1 MVFRHCRGPFS
12 NVPAGEIRPG
22 VFLAPSRGCCDISVS
37 IPSSPLTLSAVPTF
51 LARCPNEICQILLSD
66 SDPYSEIGRLLAD
79 YASNPIKLCSVSVTS
94 LSPLINVYG
103 DKNDYALR
111 DLSRDGVDTVGV
123 CGSNPHA
130 PTNPF
135 NQLRHT
141 AKFSVA
147 PNAPLSHRSSFP
159 LSKRI
164 NRITG
169 AQDVCA
175 LTWYKVE

>member
-1 MVFRHCRGPFS
+1 MHRDEGLSDSGVHRVVFRHCRGPFS

-94 LSPLINVYG
+94 L
-103 DKNDYALR
+103 
-111 DLSRDGVDTVGV
+111 
-123 CGSNPHA
+123 A
-130 PTNPF
+130 P
-135 NQLRHT
+135 
-141 AKFSVA
+141 
-147 PNAPLSHRSSFP
+147 SSMFMAT
-159 LSKRI
+159 KM
-164 NRITG
+164 ITR
-169 AQDVCA
+169 
-175 LTWYKVE
+175 YEI